1 MSGGGAKYEVSPVPQ
16 MRIFVTSYTPFTE
29 PLPPPK
35 EVVNGNIKTVTEY
48 REEEDGRKVK
58 VSGEQD

>member
-1 MSGGGAKYEVSPVPQ
+1 MTPVPP
-16 MRIFVTSYTPFTE
+16 MRIFITSRTPFTE

-58 VSGEQD
+58 VSGAQD